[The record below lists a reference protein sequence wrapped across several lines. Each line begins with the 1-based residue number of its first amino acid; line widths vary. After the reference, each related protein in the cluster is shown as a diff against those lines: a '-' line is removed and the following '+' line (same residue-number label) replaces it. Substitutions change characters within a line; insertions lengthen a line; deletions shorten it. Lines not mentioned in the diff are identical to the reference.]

1 MKIFES
7 AQVKAADDYTIKHE
21 PITSVDLM
29 ERAATKLFDWFI
41 VKYPKNKKIA
51 IFIGP
56 GNNGGDGLVLARL
69 LHNANY
75 KVDVLDLN
83 FRTNYSDDCLTNK
96 KRLKKLDTSI
106 IKIWA
111 NQDLSNYDLIV
122 DAIFGSGLTRAI
134 EGDLARIITQIN
146 KFEDDIIAIDI
157 PSGLFGEDNSR
168 NIKSN
173 IVKANF
179 TLTFQFPKLAF
190 LLPDNEENVGKFTV
204 LNIGIHPNYIANTY
218 SKYYLTKREDIGLDV
233 FTRKQFS
240 HKGTYGHA
248 LIFAGSRGR
257 MGASIL
263 ANKACLRSGIG
274 LLSTLVSDE
283 EMSILQIASP
293 ETMCIPFTEIG
304 KFNLSN
310 FSTIALGPGI
320 GQTKQSLEILSDII
334 SNYNKPMVFD
344 ADALNLIS
352 RSPKLLGKLPEN
364 SILTPH
370 PKELER
376 LIGKTND
383 NYSRLI
389 ETQIFAKKYKIYVL
403 IKGAFSVI
411 VCPNGEFHFNTTGN
425 PGLATAGSGDV
436 LTGIVTAFLSQGLNS
451 FDALKT
457 AVYIHG
463 LAGDIAKNKL
473 GELSLI
479 SSDIIENITSALQ
492 TFSE

>member
-7 AQVKAADDYTIKHE
+7 AQVKAADDYTIKYE

-41 VKYPKNKKIA
+41 DKYPKNKKIA
-51 IFIGP
+51 IFVGP

-69 LHNANY
+69 LHNATY

-83 FRTNYSDDCLTNK
+83 IRTNYSDDFLINK
-96 KRLKKLDTSI
+96 KRLEKLDPSI
-106 IKIWA
+106 IKIWG
-111 NQDLSNYDLIV
+111 NQDISNYDLIV

-134 EGDLARIITQIN
+134 EGDLAKVISRIN
-146 KFEDDIIAIDI
+146 EFEDDIIAIDI

-190 LLPDNEENVGKFTV
+190 LLPDNEEYVGKFTV

-248 LIFAGSRGR
+248 LIFAGSRGK

-274 LLSTLVSDE
+274 LLSTLVSDK
-283 EMSILQIASP
+283 EMSILQVASP
-293 ETMCIPFTEIG
+293 ESMCIPFSDISKT
-304 KFNLSN
+304 NLSN

-320 GQTKQSLEILSDII
+320 GQSKQSLEILSDII
-334 SNYNKPMVFD
+334 SNYNKAIVLD
-344 ADALNLIS
+344 ADALNLIAKN
-352 RSPKLLGKLPEN
+352 PKLLDKLSKN

-376 LIGKTND
+376 LIGETND
-383 NYSRLI
+383 HYSRLI
-389 ETQIFAKKYKIYVL
+389 ETQILAKKYEIYVL

-425 PGLATAGSGDV
+425 PGMATAGSGDV
-436 LTGIVTAFLSQGLNS
+436 LTGIVTALLSQGLNS
-451 FDALKT
+451 FEALKT

-463 LAGDIAKNKL
+463 LAGDIAKSKL

-479 SSDIIENITSALQ
+479 STDIIENIASALQ